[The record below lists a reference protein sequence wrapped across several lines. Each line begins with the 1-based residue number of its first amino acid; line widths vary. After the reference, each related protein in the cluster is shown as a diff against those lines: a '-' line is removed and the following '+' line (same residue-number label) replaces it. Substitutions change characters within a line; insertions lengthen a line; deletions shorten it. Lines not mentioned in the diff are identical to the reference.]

1 MRMMIHWRL
10 IRSAALAM
18 LLLAGSGTWSGAE
31 EKAEKAAA
39 TPGADAGAGKPKKSK
54 GAHPDRPTESDS
66 DADAAAQSTQGL
78 GGFGRVLPV
87 GEKNLD
93 VKIPSFKDGIPSS
106 TVRAAAMTR
115 LDEENM

>member
-1 MRMMIHWRL
+1 MRMMTHWPL

-18 LLLAGSGTWSGAE
+18 LLLAGSGTWTGAE
-31 EKAEKAAA
+31 DKTEKQPA
-39 TPGADAGAGKPKKSK
+39 PPSADAGTSKSK
-54 GAHPDRPTESDS
+54 KGARPDRPTQSDS
-66 DADAAAQSTQGL
+66 GADAAAQSTQGL

-115 LDEENM
+115 LDEDN